1 MFVRAASGRQRF
13 NVLGAWNAVT
23 RQLVTVTNTTVVNTE
38 TMSELL
44 WKIAAQQLVGR
55 VTVVLDNA
63 KYQRNTTVQKL
74 AAELGI
80 GLMYLPSYSPNLNLI
95 ERLWGF
101 TKRRSVSGKYHANFA
116 SFRAAIET
124 TLEGVPTQ
132 HADEFK
138 SLMTLKFQTFKD
150 VSLLAA

>member
-23 RQLVTVTNTTVVNTE
+23 RPLVTVTNTTVVNTE
-38 TMSELL
+38 TMGELL
-44 WKIAAQQLVGR
+44 GRIAAEPLAGR

-63 KYQRNTTVQKL
+63 KYQRHATVQKL
-74 AAELGI
+74 AVAVGI
-80 GLMYLPSYSPNLNLI
+80 GLRLLPSDSPNRNLI

-124 TLEGVPTQ
+124 TLQGVPTQ
-132 HADEFK
+132 HAEELK
-138 SLMTLKFQTFKD
+138 SLMTLQFQTFND